1 MNFAKTAYL
10 EKKLLDQVLLGEAFT
25 PPAVVYLALFTADPG
40 RSGSLANEIAD
51 PAYERQEIAFTA
63 ADDDETSGSYSE
75 NAYDIEFPQAAT
87 NWGTVTHAAIMDA
100 ATGGNMLYVVELD
113 AAKEITIEDFLKF
126 PAGTFVVKED

>member
-40 RSGSLANEIAD
+40 RSGSLTNEIAD
-51 PAYERQEIAFTA
+51 PAYERQEIVFTA
-63 ADDDETSGSYSE
+63 ADDDLESGSFCQ
-75 NAYDIEFPQAAT
+75 NAYDIEFPQASE

-100 ATGGNMLYVVELD
+100 ATGGNMLYKVALD
-113 AAKEITIEDFLKF
+113 VAKEITIDDFVKF
-126 PAGTFVVKED
+126 PAGTFKIVED